1 MGHDLGIGAGIASK
15 VTCKSK
21 KEQDMKWHGE
31 IDPSVQRALFI
42 LVVLICLFGAAGVE
56 QIMAWIGG

>member
-1 MGHDLGIGAGIASK
+1 
-15 VTCKSK
+15 
-21 KEQDMKWHGE
+21 MKWHGE